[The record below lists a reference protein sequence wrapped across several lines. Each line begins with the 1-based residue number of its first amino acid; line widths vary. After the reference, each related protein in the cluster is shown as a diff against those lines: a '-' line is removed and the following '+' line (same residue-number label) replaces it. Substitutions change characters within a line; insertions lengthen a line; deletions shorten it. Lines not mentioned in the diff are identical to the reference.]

1 MQARF
6 RRRFEPADRRYTG
19 VVPYDMSVSV
29 AAAVGGQRTR
39 LQILPLRYWAMHP
52 LYMTE
57 VRMLCSHIERCLR
70 CADSDRNDFHILY
83 DQHPICKVEIA
94 GTVTNALLREDKI
107 VIMVD
112 DGTGAVQ
119 CAIYLRHFDG
129 GPTHHYRPKIGDSVI
144 VAGKLA
150 FGYRPGTFNETS
162 REIWVRNIRLT
173 VSEDELA
180 AHWMETLTLHLSVY
194 SKPCAELMP
203 ALPPELPC
211 FRLMSPLA
219 PAALALHAPDRSGVA
234 RLNYT
239 GRSSPPAAAAG
250 ASAAAGAGSTR
261 GPPPVASARAATDFL
276 AGGPLSEAGRSGPAA
291 AAGNTAAAADDLWI
305 GADEVEIED
314 DDENAAGMP
323 DEAESA
329 WFRGMLL
336 QIIQQLHP
344 HCAEDRELASLTGEQ
359 GFGGP
364 DGSPESPLAMLTGA
378 LLERDGRLSLAG
390 IDGPAAGHKGA
401 ELADLSSGGGAVLPA
416 AMLVDA
422 SAEDAILSP
431 IPRAD
436 GGSLAASGAG
446 GGTTLPCLPEFFTAA
461 ELVGTAQAHPLWQ
474 CLVNAVY
481 GLADGVRPPDISDTV
496 LLPPSLGGG
505 SETEGS
511 SGNAAGAHSQML
523 QPAEVVPE
531 DSVAGRR
538 REELASAAASSS
550 HGSCGLQRRLLR
562 WTLRSLLQLESS
574 GNIYSHTR
582 ADAEE
587 RAREAAAA
595 KRAAAVAEAAAG
607 RCTIAAYRPP
617 GYGGAAAHGT
627 SDAQRPPQLSAR
639 SRLQERFCVVS
650 QCHLVIPLL
659 LSVMRESPPKAQREG
674 TGAAA
679 VAAASAVDT
688 FAPTGDAATGPK
700 AERPLWSLTELKQS
714 VAARVATSR
723 MDGKWVRDAVNLLL
737 LRGKVVAAG
746 RYHFALDD

>member
-1 MQARF
+1 MQECVH
-6 RRRFEPADRRYTG
+6 RRFEHADGRHTG
-19 VVPYDMSVSV
+19 VVSYDMSASA

-107 VIMVD
+107 VITVD

-129 GPTHHYRPKIGDSVI
+129 GPTHHYRPKIGDSVV

-194 SKPCAELMP
+194 SKPCSELMP

-219 PAALALHAPDRSGVA
+219 GAALALHAPDRNGSA
-234 RLNYT
+234 RLNHT
-239 GRSSPPAAAAG
+239 GLSSAPAAAAKT
-250 ASAAAGAGSTR
+250 SAAVGADSAC
-261 GPPPVASARAATDFL
+261 GPLPVASARAAPNLL
-276 AGGPLSEAGRSGPAA
+276 AGGPVSETARPALAAAPGNA
-291 AAGNTAAAADDLWI
+291 AAGAADDMWI
-305 GADEVEIED
+305 GVDEVED
-314 DDENAAGMP
+314 DIADGMP

-336 QIIQQLHP
+336 QVIQQLHP

-364 DGSPESPLAMLTGA
+364 HGSRESPPSVLTGEP
-378 LLERDGRLSLAG
+378 LERDERLSLAG
-390 IDGPAAGHKGA
+390 MDGPAAGHRGA
-401 ELADLSSGGGAVLPA
+401 ERADVSVGGAVLPA
-416 AMLVDA
+416 AMLVDG
-422 SAEDAILSP
+422 SAEEVVSKP
-431 IPRAD
+431 MTEAD
-436 GGSLAASGAG
+436 SIAMAAL
-446 GGTTLPCLPEFFTAA
+446 GTGETALRTLPEFFTAA
-461 ELVGTAQAHPLWQ
+461 ELVGIARAHPLWQ

-481 GLADGVRPPDISDTV
+481 GLADDVRPPDISDMDLIV
-496 LLPPSLGGG
+496 PSIGGG
-505 SETEGS
+505 SE
-511 SGNAAGAHSQML
+511 AAGVGGSAAGTHSQML
-523 QPAEVVPE
+523 QPSGVAPE
-531 DSVAGRR
+531 DSIAGRR
-538 REELASAAASSS
+538 TEGLASAAASSNR
-550 HGSCGLQRRLLR
+550 GSSGLQRRLLR
-562 WTLRSLLQLESS
+562 WTLRSLLQLEIS
-574 GNIYSHTR
+574 GNVYSHTR
-582 ADAEE
+582 AEAEE
-587 RAREAAAA
+587 RAREALAA

-617 GYGGAAAHGT
+617 GYGGAAAHGA
-627 SDAQRPPQLSAR
+627 SGAQLPPQSDAR

-650 QCHLVIPLL
+650 QSHLVIPLL
-659 LSVMRESPPKAQREG
+659 LSVMREPPPKAQRKG

-679 VAAASAVDT
+679 VAAALMVEVAASA
-688 FAPTGDAATGPK
+688 GDADATGPK
-700 AERPLWSLTELKQS
+700 DERPLWSVTELKQA
-714 VAARVATSR
+714 VAARAATSR
-723 MDGKWVRDAVNLLL
+723 LDGKWVRDAVNLLL